1 VLKTPRTFAC
11 SAAAPAKD
19 HRSVLMKG
27 IDRRLHPKIL
37 RFSSRFI
44 AGIDSDRRHGRCLQR
59 HKSRGSPAS
68 RQRRLVTIIGAY
80 SSTGLSYRIYAP
92 PATRNRADIARA
104 KRAAPSIRAGPS
116 VRPAGVRSDPP
127 ANRLDRCRGQARRDL
142 ALRRYTPLGILD
154 AGAEP
159 AQYPCAGS
167 LVRAEGGCDG
177 SERAHHGLACG
188 WGGCIGIFGSRC
200 HLCSSSN
207 YHCVSGGEARL
218 ALECGRGG

>member
-19 HRSVLMKG
+19 HCSVLMKG

-154 AGAEP
+154 ARCRTCAISLRWFACQGGRWLRWIRKGASRFGVWLGRLHWDIWQP
-159 AQYPCAGS
+159 VS
-167 LVRAEGGCDG
+167 LT
-177 SERAHHGLACG
+177 
-188 WGGCIGIFGSRC
+188 
-200 HLCSSSN
+200 
-207 YHCVSGGEARL
+207 
-218 ALECGRGG
+218 